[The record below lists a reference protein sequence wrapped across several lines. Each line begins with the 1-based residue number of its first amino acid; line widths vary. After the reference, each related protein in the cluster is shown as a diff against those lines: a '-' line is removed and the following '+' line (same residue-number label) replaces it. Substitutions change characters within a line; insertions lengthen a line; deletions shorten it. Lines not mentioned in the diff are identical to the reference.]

1 MLARTTLNISF
12 RMAYPFLPIIA
23 RGLGV
28 PLEVAA
34 GLVALRSTV
43 GFASLA
49 VGPLADRYRRR
60 TLILIAVAVF
70 TVGALIAAVW
80 PQYLPF
86 ALGFL
91 AMGLAKIIFDPTST
105 AYLSDRLPYA
115 QRGRVLGLFEL
126 PYSLAALI
134 GVPLVGLTIQRWGWQ
149 APYWGLAA
157 LGALSCVAVA
167 WGFPA
172 AEAPHT
178 HRHARLWD
186 SFGVALANPSVRW
199 FMLIMILVLVANDTV
214 FIIYGAWLE
223 QSFGLNAAALGAVSI
238 ATGLA
243 ELGGEGL
250 SSAFLD
256 RIGKKRGILISMGL
270 LVGVLPLLP
279 LLGGQSLAGA
289 VTALV
294 LLLLVFEFAFI
305 SCIPLISE
313 LVPTARATTLSL
325 NVAAM
330 QVGRVSGALVGPL
343 LWQAGGLWANVG
355 LAMGLMA
362 VVWTLLAL
370 KVKEADPHAV
380 GTTDAHG

>member
-1 MLARTTLNISF
+1 MLARTTLTISF

-28 PLEVAA
+28 PLEVASS
-34 GLVALRSTV
+34 LVALRSTV

-60 TLILIAVAVF
+60 TLI
-70 TVGALIAAVW
+70 IAAVVLFTGGALVAAAW

-86 ALGFL
+86 AVGFL
-91 AMGLAKIIFDPTST
+91 AMGLGKIIFDPTST

-126 PYSLAALI
+126 PYSLAALVGIPLI
-134 GVPLVGLTIQRWGWQ
+134 GLVIQRWGWQ

-157 LGALSCVAVA
+157 LGALSLAAVA

-172 AEAPHT
+172 SEAAHP
-178 HRHARLWD
+178 HRHNKLWD
-186 SFGVALANPSVRW
+186 SFGVALASRSVRL
-199 FMLIMILVLVANDTV
+199 FMLVMVLVLIANDTV

-279 LLGGQSLAGA
+279 LLGGMSLTGA
-289 VTALV
+289 IIALV

-330 QVGRVSGALVGPL
+330 QVGRICGALLGPVV
-343 LWQAGGLWANVG
+343 WQAGGLWANVG
-355 LAMGLMA
+355 LAMGLM
-362 VVWTLLAL
+362 VLVWTVLAL
-370 KVKEADPHAV
+370 GVKEV
-380 GTTDAHG
+380 R